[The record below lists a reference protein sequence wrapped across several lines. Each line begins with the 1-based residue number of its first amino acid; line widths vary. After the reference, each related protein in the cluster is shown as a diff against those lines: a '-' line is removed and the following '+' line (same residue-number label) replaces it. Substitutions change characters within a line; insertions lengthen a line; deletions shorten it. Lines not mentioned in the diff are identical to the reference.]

1 MVYYPGATL
10 ANNETNFWGPNPSLM
25 RQLLAESGFNE
36 IHYRPHPDTEHDHT
50 RGIYLAF
57 RDVESMTSLSFDRAG
72 RWRDLNRESTRP
84 VCEAKGHYCYG
95 DGVSG
100 WLTVWGFEAEL
111 RVGGRARV
119 SISLNNDGIRV
130 WPPVRLVL
138 RWTVKEPDGGELILN
153 DQIAA
158 ELSLLALGKSQVLET
173 SVPVPVNSVLDV
185 DIAFHLMAADE
196 TYWEPKDLPALL
208 RRHTSGQSAEDVP
221 AEFDYE
227 GMYRTIDLQQD
238 WWTPVGPLRLAPNM
252 KASAAPRAC
261 PWWSWGWALT
271 PECWILAAAPGS

>member
-1 MVYYPGATL
+1 VQ
-10 ANNETNFWGPNPSLM
+10 F
-25 RQLLAESGFNE
+25 
-36 IHYRPHPDTEHDHT
+36 
-50 RGIYLAF
+50 
-57 RDVESMTSLSFDRAG
+57 
-72 RWRDLNRESTRP
+72 
-84 VCEAKGHYCYG
+84 
-95 DGVSG
+95 
-100 WLTVWGFEAEL
+100 
-111 RVGGRARV
+111 

-158 ELSLLALGKSQVLET
+158 ELSLLAPGKSQVLET

-185 DIAFHLMAADE
+185 DIAFHLMAADG

-208 RRHTSGQSAEDVP
+208 RRHASGQSAEDVP

-238 WWTPVGPLRLAPNM
+238 WWTPVGPATRAEYESLGRAKGASLVELGLGPNSRVLDIGCGTGQLTEALAPILSPEGLYYGTDVA
-252 KASAAPRAC
+252 KAAVQFCRAKF
-261 PWWSWGWALT
+261 PQSQFHFVKNEHTTIPIYGIDFDFIYL
-271 PECWILAAAPGS
+271 GSVFTHMFPAISLLCSSIFGG